1 MIDNTR
7 LIDLILY
14 NRRAWRRQVEAL
26 EPRTSTSVVTLPV
39 SSAAGD
45 PVGRVVVDRVTILY
59 VLDTVDRALRG
70 LRREYR
76 QVAALKWDD
85 GATHKRIASLLHYS
99 ERTVRRR
106 VHIVRKR
113 VSAALAGL
121 GAEKLAAF
129 WPLFG
134 RLGA

>member
-14 NRRAWRRQVEAL
+14 NRRAWRRQVEAM

-59 VLDTVDRALRG
+59 VLDAVDRALRG

-76 QVAALKWDD
+76 QVATLRWDD
-85 GATHKRIASLLHYS
+85 GATHKRIAVLLHYS

-106 VHIVRKR
+106 VHIVRER